1 MIDIS
6 SQLGTF
12 EAQIINYKVY
22 NLAYMTIMR
31 SIQATQMRGI
41 PSCVVLV
48 APSGCGKSTLA
59 QQIISTFPP
68 ECSGEDE
75 TGAWKKRPTM
85 YCGLP
90 SKATIKSFTKALLE
104 SLEFEAYSG
113 DAFELTQRA
122 IRQMRLQK
130 VEVAFLDEFQMLA
143 DKKAD
148 QAQRDVMN
156 CIARLVDRTGIP
168 FVILGT
174 DEIEEFFYKKG
185 LLRRRFPFF
194 AKLSPLQFNLT
205 DANSDLQLVLR
216 GLDKKMYEIG
226 HIKKGV
232 HLHEPEIA
240 LPLFAACGGIM
251 EDLRLLLSNA
261 FSFALYRADET
272 LRREDFFDA
281 FEITRHDNCI
291 LAENNPFDFDSGLLF
306 EEVAGEKNENRH
318 PFLRSVS
325 SA

>member
-6 SQLGTF
+6 KQLETF
-12 EAQIINYKVY
+12 EAQIINYKAY
-22 NLAYMTIMR
+22 NLAYMTVMR

-48 APSGCGKSTLA
+48 GESGCGKSTLA
-59 QQIISTFPP
+59 HQIMSTYP
-68 ECSGEDE
+68 SQSTGEDDR
-75 TGAWKKRPTM
+75 GIWNSRPTM

-90 SKATIKSFTKALLE
+90 TKATIKSFAKALLQ

-122 IRQMRLQK
+122 LRQILLQK

-143 DKKAD
+143 DKKAE
-148 QAQRDVMN
+148 QACTDVMN
-156 CIARLVDRTGIP
+156 CVARLVDRTGIP

-174 DEIEEFFYKKG
+174 PDIEGFFYKKG
-185 LLRRRFPFF
+185 ILRRRFPFF
-194 AKLSPLQFNLT
+194 ARLDPLQLELT
-205 DANSDLQLVLR
+205 DQNSDFQIVLR

-226 HIKKGV
+226 QLEKGV

-240 LPLFAACGGIM
+240 LPLFVASGGIL
-251 EDLRLLLSNA
+251 EDIRLHLSNA
-261 FSFALYRADET
+261 FSFSLYRGDAI
-272 LRREDFFDA
+272 LRREDFTYA

-291 LAENNPFDFDSGLLF
+291 LPAGNPFEVTKNILVEITSGD
-306 EEVAGEKNENRH
+306 K
-318 PFLRSVS
+318 
-325 SA
+325 

>member
-1 MIDIS
+1 MIDITH
-6 SQLGTF
+6 QLKTF
-12 EAQIINYKVY
+12 EAQIINYKAY

-59 QQIISTFPP
+59 QQIISTYPI
-68 ECSGEDE
+68 ESSGEDE
-75 TGAWKKRPTM
+75 KGEWRKRPTM

-90 SKATIKSFTKALLE
+90 SKATIKSFTKALLGA
-104 SLEFEAYSG
+104 LEFEAYSG

-122 IRQMRLQK
+122 IRQIQQQN

-143 DKKAD
+143 DKKAE
-148 QAQRDVMN
+148 QARFDVMN

-168 FVILGT
+168 FVVLGT
-174 DEIEEFFYKKG
+174 PDIADFFYTKTG

-194 AKLSPLQFNLT
+194 AQLSPLQLNLT

-226 HIKKGV
+226 NLKKGV

-251 EDLRLLLSNA
+251 EDLRLHLSNA
-261 FSFALYRADET
+261 FTFALYRADET
-272 LRREDFFDA
+272 LRREDFAYA

-291 LAENNPFDFDSGLLF
+291 LPNENPFDSASSLML
-306 EEVAGEKNENRH
+306 EKATG
-318 PFLRSVS
+318 VK
-325 SA
+325 

>member
-6 SQLGTF
+6 VQLETF
-12 EAQIINYKVY
+12 EAQIINYNAY

-68 ECSGEDE
+68 KSSGEDE
-75 TGAWKKRPTM
+75 RGTWKKRPTM

-90 SKATIKSFTKALLE
+90 TKASIKSFTKALLE

-113 DAFELTQRA
+113 DAFELTLRA
-122 IRQMRLQK
+122 IRQIQQQD

-148 QAQRDVMN
+148 QARYDVMN
-156 CIARLVDRTGIP
+156 CVARLVDRTGIP
-168 FVILGT
+168 FVVLGT
-174 DEIEEFFYKKG
+174 PEIEEFFYNKKG

-194 AKLSPLQFNLT
+194 ARLEPLQLNLT
-205 DANSDLQLVLR
+205 DANSDLQIVLR

-226 HIKKGV
+226 HLKKGV

-251 EDLRLLLSNA
+251 EDLRLHLSNA
-261 FSFALYRADET
+261 FSFALYRADGT
-272 LRREDFFDA
+272 LRREDFSDA
-281 FEITRHDNCI
+281 FEITRHDQCI
-291 LAENNPFDFDSGLLF
+291 LPEGSPFDITSKLLF
-306 EEVAGEKNENRH
+306 EKITGEK
-318 PFLRSVS
+318 
-325 SA
+325 

>member
-1 MIDIS
+1 MIDITP
-6 SQLGTF
+6 QLRTF
-12 EAQIINYKVY
+12 EAQIINYKAY

-59 QQIISTFPP
+59 QQIISTYPP
-68 ECSGEDE
+68 ESSGEDE
-75 TGAWKKRPTM
+75 KGGWRKRPTM

-90 SKATIKSFTKALLE
+90 SKATIKSFTKALLGA
-104 SLEFEAYSG
+104 LEFEAYSG

-122 IRQMRLQK
+122 IRQIQQQN

-143 DKKAD
+143 DKKAE
-148 QAQRDVMN
+148 QARLDVMN

-168 FVILGT
+168 FVVLGT
-174 DEIEEFFYKKG
+174 TDIAEFFYTKKS

-194 AKLSPLQFNLT
+194 AQLTPLQFNLT
-205 DANSDLQLVLR
+205 DVNSDLQLVLL

-226 HIKKGV
+226 HLKKGV
-232 HLHEPEIA
+232 HLHEPDIA
-240 LPLFAACGGIM
+240 LPLFAASGGIM

-272 LRREDFFDA
+272 LRREDFSYA

-291 LAENNPFDFDSGLLF
+291 IPENNPFDIASSLLHKL
-306 EEVAGEKNENRH
+306 ATGEK
-318 PFLRSVS
+318 
-325 SA
+325 